1 MLQSFAQ
8 NLIDFIFPKSE
19 DVHYLES
26 LSAGELV
33 EKLSKAREIEN
44 LPRRQAGENLIVLF
58 DYKDPMVKTMIWE
71 LKYKGNRKIAQ
82 KFAEILIDVL
92 QHELAERVLFENFIN
107 PLLVPMPISDKRRR
121 ERGWNQTEILAE
133 EIMKNLDIGCPS
145 GALFEYSPKIL
156 IKHIHTDSQART
168 HATKRERLENL
179 SDSMSVQGG
188 TYVKGRNIILLDDVT
203 TTGSTFTEAKR
214 VLKES
219 GARKILCVALAH

>member
-1 MLQSFAQ
+1 MLRSFAQ

-26 LSAGELV
+26 LSAGELT
-33 EKLSKAREIEN
+33 EKLSKAREIED
-44 LPRRQAGENLIVLF
+44 ENLIVLF

-92 QHELAERVLFENFIN
+92 NHELAERAVFENFKN
-107 PLLVPMPISDKRRR
+107 PLLIPMPISDKRRR
-121 ERGWNQTEILAE
+121 ERGWNQIEILAE
-133 EIMKNLDIGCPS
+133 EIIKNLDIGCPS

-168 HATKRERLENL
+168 HATKRERADNL
-179 SDSMSVQGG
+179 ANSMSVNDSSQIKKRC
-188 TYVKGRNIILLDDVT
+188 VILLDDVT
-203 TTGSTFTEAKR
+203 TSGVTLAEARR
-214 VLKES
+214 VLKS
-219 GARKILCVALAH
+219 AGAKKILCVALAH

>member
-26 LSAGELV
+26 LSAGGLV
-33 EKLSKAREIEN
+33 EKLSKAREIES
-44 LPRRQAGENLIVLF
+44 ENLIVLF
-58 DYKDPMVKTMIWE
+58 DYKDPLVKTMIWE

-82 KFAEILIDVL
+82 KFAEILVDVL
-92 QHELAERVLFENFIN
+92 NHELAERAVFENFKN
-107 PLLVPMPISDKRRR
+107 PWLIPIPISNKRRR
-121 ERGWNQTEILAE
+121 ERGWNQIEILAE
-133 EIMKNLDIGCPS
+133 EIMKLNTENLC
-145 GALFEYSPKIL
+145 EYSPKVL

-179 SDSMSVQGG
+179 SNSMSVQGG
-188 TYVKGRNIILLDDVT
+188 TYVRGRNIILLDDVT

-219 GARKILCVALAH
+219 GAKKILCVALAH